1 MQNEI
6 PYISMDIIKVPG
18 FLSAFRVMIFVL
30 CLISFK
36 VNRRLTWGRWFSVLF
51 YLGAVFV
58 ASRFFFRLVGFGPG
72 KDESTV
78 YNAAPFS
85 TTMIVAHYVAFL
97 APIVLIIIQFGL
109 DFPLR
114 KAAARMKAEDS

>member
-6 PYISMDIIKVPG
+6 PYSSMDILKVPG
-18 FLSAFRVMIFVL
+18 FLSVFGVMIYAL

-36 VNRRLTWGRWFSVLF
+36 VNRRLTWGRWSSLPF
-51 YLGAVFV
+51 YLGATFV
-58 ASRFFFRLVGFGPG
+58 ASSFFFRLVGFGPG
-72 KDESTV
+72 KADSTV

-85 TTMIVAHYVAFL
+85 TTMIVAHYLAFWV
-97 APIVLIIIQFGL
+97 PIVLVILQLGL

-114 KAAARMKAEDS
+114 KAAARMKAEDL

>member
-1 MQNEI
+1 MQKEI
-6 PYISMDIIKVPG
+6 PFSSSDLLKVPG
-18 FLSAFRVMIFVL
+18 FLSAFGVMIFVL

-36 VNRRLTWGRWFSVLF
+36 VNRRLTWGRWLSVLF

-58 ASRFFFRLVGFGPG
+58 ASRFFFRLVGFGPD

-85 TTMIVAHYVAFL
+85 TTMIVAHYVAFF